1 MRSECILCRKRHGK
15 AFLPDIDT
23 SGDSDGASGGNDRRF
38 CGSIRQLG
46 GCDRR
51 RSRAT
56 LSDRARK
63 ELLFVLQQTLQ
74 PLVLDADA
82 INLIAKDEALL
93 QELIEHQQ
101 NPATRRKLILTPHP
115 GELARLEGCAI
126 EEILKQP
133 VFYAKKWANRLQAA
147 VLCKGARSIAAS
159 PDGSIYINRSGNSGM
174 AVAGSGDVLTGI
186 VTALLST
193 IDDRSGRCVS
203 ASICT
208 VWQATWQPIQRAN
221 TV

>member
-1 MRSECILCRKRHGK
+1 MVKLSCPTLIHPVIQT
-15 AFLPDIDT
+15 ALPEAMT
-23 SGDSDGASGGNDRRF
+23 ADSVEASASWADVIGAGPGLS
-38 CGSIRQLG
+38 
-46 GCDRR
+46 
-51 RSRAT
+51 

-126 EEILKQP
+126 EE
-133 VFYAKKWANRLQAA
+133 F
-147 VLCKGARSIAAS
+147 
-159 PDGSIYINRSGNSGM
+159 
-174 AVAGSGDVLTGI
+174 
-186 VTALLST
+186 
-193 IDDRSGRCVS
+193 
-203 ASICT
+203 
-208 VWQATWQPIQRAN
+208 
-221 TV
+221 

>member
-1 MRSECILCRKRHGK
+1 MVKLSCPTLIHPVSQTARPE
-15 AFLPDIDT
+15 AMT
-23 SGDSDGASGGNDRRF
+23 ADSVEASAGWADVIGAGPGLS
-38 CGSIRQLG
+38 
-46 GCDRR
+46 
-51 RSRAT
+51 

-93 QELIEHQQ
+93 QELIAHQQ

-147 VLCKGARSIAAS
+147 VLCKGARS
-159 PDGSIYINRSGNSGM
+159 GNSGM

-193 IDDRSGRCVS
+193 IDDPFWALCIGVYLHGLAGDLAAHTKGEYSMTS
-203 ASICT
+203 NDIAEA
-208 VWQATWQPIQRAN
+208 VWAVLVKQEKN
-221 TV
+221 YV

>member
-1 MRSECILCRKRHGK
+1 MVKLSCPTLIHPVIQT
-15 AFLPDIDT
+15 ALPEAMT
-23 SGDSDGASGGNDRRF
+23 ADSVEASAGWADVIGAGPGLS
-38 CGSIRQLG
+38 
-46 GCDRR
+46 
-51 RSRAT
+51 

-133 VFYAKKWANRLQAA
+133 VFYAKSGRIVCRQLFCVRVREALQLRRTAA
-147 VLCKGARSIAAS
+147 FISIAA
-159 PDGSIYINRSGNSGM
+159 
-174 AVAGSGDVLTGI
+174 A
-186 VTALLST
+186 TAAWRWPGAET
-193 IDDRSGRCVS
+193 Y
-203 ASICT
+203 
-208 VWQATWQPIQRAN
+208 
-221 TV
+221 